1 MSSKSVLPKKGC
13 GAGGEGMG
21 GCEGRKRGKEEKRWN
36 EREKGGEGKE
46 GKKRRGGKRETKKG
60 EFEMG
65 LKIKIK

>member
-1 MSSKSVLPKKGC
+1 
-13 GAGGEGMG
+13 MG